1 METQKHKMD
10 TTGIKSNQVR
20 YKKLISAQLVVS
32 EIKQSTSAIEVSKWL
47 VWRCMVKLPVLKFL
61 FQSRQEDI
69 GIIII
74 TLLLLYVLR
83 LSSAS
88 HICINKH

>member
-32 EIKQSTSAIEVSKWL
+32 EIKQSTSAIEVSK
-47 VWRCMVKLPVLKFL
+47 
-61 FQSRQEDI
+61 
-69 GIIII
+69 
-74 TLLLLYVLR
+74 
-83 LSSAS
+83 
-88 HICINKH
+88 